1 MMMKKSKSSF
11 FISTDSEPDTDS
23 DSDYEQGDCF
33 DLDNEWRPIYRVPK
47 KNICD
52 KIRITHYILFF
63 TIITLFGYIL
73 YRTMTD
79 LYTDG

>member
-11 FISTDSEPDTDS
+11 FISTDSEPDT

-47 KNICD
+47 KEICD

-79 LYTDG
+79 LYTDE

>member
-33 DLDNEWRPIYRVPK
+33 DLGIPIYRVPK
-47 KNICD
+47 KEICD

-79 LYTDG
+79 LYTDE